1 MSTIP
6 MQRPAGVPTPLLGPD
21 SPLDA
26 RSRAL
31 VQELFDAEARL
42 MDALPTDDPKD
53 AKRRRRVDLTRPEI
67 LAQPDAIRT
76 TLAMEKDAIEAV
88 AAALAKA
95 PPQRIVMTGCGDS
108 LTVMIGARLLLEQLL
123 GIPCEPVQALDF
135 AYYGYRTVGPGT
147 LLITLSSSG
156 MTTRTVE
163 AMLVAKAKGARTLAL
178 SNTVGSALMAESDL
192 ALRIHA
198 ERKGWPTQA
207 STAAMAL
214 LMQLGIALARA
225 LGRST
230 ADVEGLQAALD
241 ALPSFIASTVAAQV
255 DVVRSIAGREA
266 SRSLYLF
273 AGGGP
278 SFASALFGAA
288 KVKECTPDHAIAI
301 PQEEFHHYNSLKVG
315 DPLFIIAP
323 AGPSVARARDTAFE
337 GRRWGG
343 QIYSI
348 VTEGDDR
355 LDACSDVVL
364 TLPTMP
370 EALSPLVSCVPVQL
384 FAYHLAITKFDR
396 ATA

>member
-1 MSTIP
+1 MSTTS

-42 MDALPTDDPKD
+42 MDALPTDDPQD
-53 AKRRRRVDLTRPEI
+53 EKRRRRVDLTRPEI

-76 TLAMEKDAIEAV
+76 TLAVERDAIEKV
-88 AAALAKA
+88 AATLAKA

-108 LTVMIGARLLLEQLL
+108 LAVMIGARLLLEELL
-123 GIPCEPVQALDF
+123 GIPCEPAQALDF
-135 AYYGYRTVGPGT
+135 AYYGHRTVGPGT
-147 LLITLSSSG
+147 LVITLSSSG

-163 AMLVAKAKGARTLAL
+163 AMLVAKARGAQTLAL

-225 LGRST
+225 LGRSME
-230 ADVEGLQAALD
+230 DVEGLQASLD
-241 ALPSFIASTVAAQV
+241 AVPSFIASTVVAQE
-255 DVVRSIAGREA
+255 DVVRSIAAREA

-273 AGGGP
+273 GGGGP

-343 QIYSI
+343 QIYSV

-355 LDACSDVVL
+355 LDAYSDVVL
-364 TLPTMP
+364 TLPAMP
-370 EALSPLVSCVPVQL
+370 EALSALVSCVPVQL
-384 FAYHLAITKFDR
+384 FAYHLAITKFSQ
-396 ATA
+396 AAA